1 MTPAKARTLLLG
13 FSTVAGP
20 VIGAPAFVLVAAVT
34 RADAWEAGLLVYL
47 VAPPACCYALGR
59 RIRSPGAGASAAT
72 IAFLSSVVT
81 AVALLLYA
89 LAHSSF
95 G

>member
-1 MTPAKARTLLLG
+1 MAPAKARTLLLA

-20 VIGAPAFVLVAAVT
+20 VIGVPAFLLVAAVT

-59 RIRSPGAGASAAT
+59 RVASEGAGGSAAL

-81 AVALLLYA
+81 GVVLLLYA

>member
-20 VIGAPAFVLVAAVT
+20 VIGVPAFVLVAAVT
-34 RADAWEAGLLVYL
+34 GADAWEAGLLVYL
-47 VAPPACCYALGR
+47 VVPPACCYALGR
-59 RIRSPGAGASAAT
+59 RIASSGAGASAAT

-81 AVALLLYA
+81 GVALLLYA
-89 LAHSSF
+89 LAYSSF
-95 G
+95 D